1 MMHSSARMRRLTFI
15 AALGVYGA
23 SLAGCGGGRSSVPA
37 TGSQALQQAGKV
49 PVTFRIDVPQQ
60 TATAK
65 LRSPRYISPATTQ
78 LAIDI
83 EQGEESIA
91 GYPVTVGLTPTSG
104 GCTSSLASTYCQLT
118 LTLALGNYTATLTT
132 EDANGTALSS
142 AQTIAFSVVDNS
154 TNVIASVLSGIP
166 HSLQIA
172 SGAYGVVGSQS
183 AGFTLYG
190 AAPQPVIVTALDADG
205 NTIVGPGSP
214 TYSASPVSGSGWSA
228 VAPSTTAPNTIVIDP
243 PGTNGSG
250 ATFVVTASYP
260 DSTCSQSGAVCRATF
275 TITSDVQTLFVANS
289 DGPSVTEYTAPYTGT
304 PTTISNG
311 VTFPSA
317 LVFDGLGNLFVA
329 NSDSNTVG
337 EYAPPYT
344 GTPTI
349 VSSGMDDALSIAVNG
364 AAEDLFVANAHVGT
378 NTVTEYAP
386 PYTGA
391 PTTISSGLDQPF
403 AVTFDGAENL
413 FVANYSGNTVTEYA
427 PPYAGAPT
435 ATIALGL
442 NQPYALVVDGAG
454 NLFVAN
460 FAGGITIY
468 APPYTGAPTTITSGV
483 TGPIALVV
491 DGAGNL
497 FVGNYGNSTVT
508 RYARPYTGAHTTV
521 SSGVNQ
527 PYAVALDG
535 ADNLYVANFMA
546 NTVTEYAPP
555 YTGTPTTIS
564 TGVVRPTA
572 LLFTP

>member
-154 TNVIASVLSGIP
+154 TNVIAIVLSGIP

-311 VTFPSA
+311 V
-317 LVFDGLGNLFVA
+317 
-329 NSDSNTVG
+329 
-337 EYAPPYT
+337 
-344 GTPTI
+344 
-349 VSSGMDDALSIAVNG
+349 DDALSIAVNG

>member
-1 MMHSSARMRRLTFI
+1 MMHTRTTLSAFI
-15 AALGVYGA
+15 AVALCGA
-23 SLAGCGGGRSSVPA
+23 LLAGCGGGSSVPA
-37 TGSQALQQAGKV
+37 TGSKAPQQAGRV
-49 PVTFRIDVPQQ
+49 PVTFRIDVPSQ
-60 TATAK
+60 ATTSK
-65 LRSPRYISPATTQ
+65 TRSPRYISPATTQ
-78 LAIDI
+78 LAINI
-83 EQGEESIA
+83 EQDATEVN
-91 GYPVTVGLTPTSG
+91 GYPITVGLTPTSG

-118 LTLALGNYTATLTT
+118 VTLVVGNYTATLTAQ
-132 EDANGTALSS
+132 DANGNALSG
-142 AQTIAFSVVDNS
+142 AQSIAFAVANNA
-154 TNVIASVLSGIP
+154 TNVIAIVLSGIP

-172 SGAYGVVGSQS
+172 SGSYGVVGSAS

-214 TYSASPVSGSGWSA
+214 TYSASPVSGSGWGA
-228 VAPSTTAPNTIVIDP
+228 VAPTSTAPNTIVIDP

-260 DSTCSQSGAVCRATF
+260 DSTCSFSGAVCRATF
-275 TITSDVQTLFVANS
+275 TMKSDVQTLFVANS
-289 DGPSVTEYTAPYTGT
+289 DAPSVTEYTAPYTGT

-317 LVFDGLGNLFVA
+317 LVFDRLGNLFVA

-349 VSSGMDDALSIAVNG
+349 ISSGMDDALTIALNG

-386 PYTGA
+386 PYSGA
-391 PTTISSGLDQPF
+391 PTTITSGLDQPF
-403 AVTFDGAENL
+403 ALAVDSAGNL
-413 FVANYSGNTVTEYA
+413 FVANFSGNTVTEYA
-427 PPYAGAPT
+427 PPYTGAPT
-435 ATIALGL
+435 TTISLGV
-442 NQPYALVVDGAG
+442 NQPYALAIDGVG

-460 FAGGITIY
+460 FAAGITIY
-468 APPYTGAPTTITSGV
+468 APPYTGSPTTITSGV
-483 TGPIALVV
+483 SGPIALVV

-508 RYARPYTGAHTTV
+508 QYARPYSGAHVTV
-521 SSGVNQ
+521 SNGVNQ
-527 PYAVALDG
+527 PYAVAVDG

-546 NTVTEYAPP
+546 NTVTAYAPP
-555 YTGTPTTIS
+555 YVGTPITIG